1 MLTISRAPS
10 SDVKLTITATIP
22 EGGVI
27 SYDNWEIGERMP
39 DLVDTESH
47 TRGCRV
53 HRRETQ
59 VERAPA
65 ELELVHVVAEV
76 EIAAE
81 QSALLSQSRRKVVID
96 DPGHGFRRNP
106 VAEDARTKHGHTS
119 GFRGF
124 NVRLRR
130 SPELTQ
136 LRSPKLTQL
145 A

>member
-10 SDVKLTITATIP
+10 SDVKLTITAAIP

-81 QSALLSQSRRKVVID
+81 QGLDPTVMSPGAIWVFGPWGSTRKAD
-96 DPGHGFRRNP
+96 QGYASCADPL
-106 VAEDARTKHGHTS
+106 AR
-119 GFRGF
+119 
-124 NVRLRR
+124 VRLWSQTTRKR
-130 SPELTQ
+130 DVGRP
-136 LRSPKLTQL
+136 RP
-145 A
+145 